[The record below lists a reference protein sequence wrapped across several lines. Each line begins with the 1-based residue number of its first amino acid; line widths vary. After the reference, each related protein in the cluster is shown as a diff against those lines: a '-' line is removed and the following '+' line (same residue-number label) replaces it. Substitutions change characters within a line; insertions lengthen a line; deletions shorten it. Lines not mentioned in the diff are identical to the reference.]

1 MRAGSWRRVIAVAML
16 LASAGCASRQL
27 PAVGPS
33 IPANSDVATAL
44 VVEQFL
50 RAAGTNDLDAMA
62 RLFGTRDGPTMRR
75 DSKQVV
81 ERQMFALASILR
93 NEGYS
98 IPGRNI
104 VPGRRDE
111 ATQLIVRMKL
121 KDREVDVPWTLVY
134 SKDGTWL
141 VEQIEITRI
150 TSGR

>member
-1 MRAGSWRRVIAVAML
+1 MRAGSPRRVIAVSAL
-16 LASAGCASRQL
+16 LVSAGCASGRIT
-27 PAVGPS
+27 PDGPP

-50 RAAGTNDLDAMA
+50 RAAGTNDLDTMS
-62 RLFGTRDGPTMRR
+62 RLFGTRDGPTLRR
-75 DSKQVV
+75 DAREVV
-81 ERQMFALASILR
+81 ERQMFTLASILR

-98 IPGRNI
+98 VVGRTI

-111 ATQLIVRMKL
+111 ATQLIVRMKV

-134 SKDGTWL
+134 SKEGTWL